1 MKFHSQVHTG
11 ENPNNAPIA
20 KYAFSVAGDL
30 RTHFM
35 THSGEKPKNAPNAKI
50 HSLRRTFEILFKG
63 THWRKSKKCSDCKYA
78 FFVAGDLRTHF
89 MTHSGEEP
97 KNAANAKMPSVRR
110 LFEIPFKST
119 HWRKSKKCS
128 DCKYAFL

>member
-63 THWRKSKKCSDCKYA
+63 THWRKSKKWQIC
-78 FFVAGDLRTHF
+78 FFL
-89 MTHSGEEP
+89 
-97 KNAANAKMPSVRR
+97 
-110 LFEIPFKST
+110 
-119 HWRKSKKCS
+119 
-128 DCKYAFL
+128 

>member
-35 THSGEKPKNAPNAKI
+35 THSGE
-50 HSLRRTFEILFKG
+50 
-63 THWRKSKKCSDCKYA
+63 
-78 FFVAGDLRTHF
+78 
-89 MTHSGEEP
+89 EP
-97 KNAANAKMPSVRR
+97 KNAANAKIPSLEAV
-110 LFEIPFKST
+110 I
-119 HWRKSKKCS
+119 
-128 DCKYAFL
+128 